1 MIKVILDTD
10 IGDDIDD
17 AVALALA
24 MKISEIE
31 LCGVVTTYRNSR
43 MRAKIAMALLDGW
56 NRLDIPVYCGLDDPI
71 KEPYHNFKFE
81 KFDENGKPIIGHY
94 EDYMQNYIP
103 VNKDGVSFIAEQV
116 RKYPH
121 EIVLVAIGPLTD
133 IAELAQK
140 FPYEYS
146 LLKEIVI
153 MGGRFDSSV
162 AEWNIKCDPEAAKA
176 VFESQASIRLVPLDV
191 TLQCVL
197 SKEELERFRAA
208 RSGGNVRLEKMIA
221 VWMKNIKYISNPIL
235 HDPLALA
242 STIYDFCGFEPK
254 KVRIGTEGAERGVT
268 IEDEYGKEVLVA
280 MTVRSKQFT
289 EFVSDLICGTE
300 KELKCLER

>member
-24 MKISEIE
+24 MKIREIE

-56 NRLDIPVYCGLDDPI
+56 DRKDIPVYCGLDDPI

-81 KFDENGKPIIGHY
+81 EFDENGKPIIGHY
-94 EDYMQNYIP
+94 EEYMRDYIP
-103 VNKDGVSFIAEQV
+103 AEGSGIEYIAEQAK
-116 RKYPH
+116 KYPH

-133 IAELAQK
+133 VAEFVQK
-140 FPYEYS
+140 YPQEFS

-162 AEWNIKCDPEAAKA
+162 AEWNIKCDPEAAKI
-176 VFESQASIRLVPLDV
+176 VFESGASIRLVPLDV

-197 SKEELERFRAA
+197 SEEELERFRSAQ
-208 RSGGNVRLEKMIA
+208 SGGNRRLGKMIS
-221 VWMKNIKYISNPIL
+221 VWMKNIKYKSNPIL

-242 STIYDFCGFEPK
+242 STIFDFCGFEPK
-254 KVRIGTEGAERGVT
+254 KIRIGTEGAERGVT
-268 IEDEYGKEVLVA
+268 IEDEFEKEVLVA
-280 MTVRSKQFT
+280 TTVRSKQFT
-289 EFVSDLICGTE
+289 EFVCDMVCGAQ
-300 KELKCLER
+300 KEAKCLER